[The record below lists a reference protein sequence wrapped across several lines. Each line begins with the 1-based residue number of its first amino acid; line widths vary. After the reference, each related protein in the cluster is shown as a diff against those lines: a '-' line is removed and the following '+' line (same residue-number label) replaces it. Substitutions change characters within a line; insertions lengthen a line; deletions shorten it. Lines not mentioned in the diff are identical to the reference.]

1 MAAKKEKTFEE
12 NMQRLE
18 EIVSLLERGDAKLAD
33 SLSLFEEGTK
43 LVSDCSRMLDR
54 AEQKV
59 VKLMKGADGAPVETE
74 FADGER
80 A

>member
-1 MAAKKEKTFEE
+1 MAEKTFEE
-12 NMQRLE
+12 KIARLE
-18 EIVSLLERGDAKLAD
+18 KIVSSLERGDAQLAE

-59 VKLMKGADGAPVETE
+59 VKLMKGTDGAPVETE
-74 FADGER
+74 FADEEK

>member
-1 MAAKKEKTFEE
+1 MAEKTFEE
-12 NMQRLE
+12 KIARLE
-18 EIVSLLERGDAKLAD
+18 KIVSSLERGDAQLAE

-74 FADGER
+74 FADEEK